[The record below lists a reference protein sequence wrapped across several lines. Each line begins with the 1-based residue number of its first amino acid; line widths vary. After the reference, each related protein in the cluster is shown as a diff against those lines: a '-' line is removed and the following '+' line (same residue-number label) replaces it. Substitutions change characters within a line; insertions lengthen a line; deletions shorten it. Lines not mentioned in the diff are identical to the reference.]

1 MAVVVTA
8 DIIGSRRLLDRGEA
22 QNALDS
28 AIAQVERDLPVAVE
42 GMRPTVGDEEQAV
55 YPTLEAALGT
65 ILLLRLALPDGVEFR
80 YGIGIGEVGTV
91 PSTASDRGISDG
103 PGWWAARSAI
113 EQVETLQRRTAPQA
127 RTWVVAHESTDEVSP
142 DAVRWANAYL
152 LSRDELVGA
161 MSERTRRL
169 AYGRCLSRTQSELAA
184 SEGITQSAVSQAL
197 SSSGAGSVV
206 EGFRL
211 LELT

>member
-1 MAVVVTA
+1 MAVAVTA
-8 DIIGSRRLLDRGEA
+8 DIIGSRRLPDRGEA
-22 QNALDS
+22 QRAFDS
-28 AIAQVERDLPVAVE
+28 VIAGVERDLPVAVR
-42 GMRPTVGDEEQAV
+42 GLRPTVGDEQQAV
-55 YPTLEAALGT
+55 YPTLEAALGSL
-65 ILLLRLALPDGVEFR
+65 LLLRLALPDGIEFR
-80 YGIGIGEVGTV
+80 YGIGIGDVGTV
-91 PSTASDRGISDG
+91 ASAAVDQGIPDG

-113 EQVETLQRRTAPQA
+113 EQVESLQRRTAPQA
-127 RTWVVAHESTDEVSP
+127 RSWIVAHESAEVTA

-197 SSSGAGSVV
+197 SSSGAAGVV
-206 EGFRL
+206 QGFRL
-211 LELT
+211 LGLT